1 MVLGKEAELLFC
13 CWGLA
18 KRPILSSLF
27 EHLQIEEQT
36 MKHKLTSSFGAFALV
51 LGAALTQTG
60 TAYAV
65 AFTPPADGAP
75 RGTTG
80 GASRGSFFTPPADGA
95 PRGTTG
101 GASRGGFFTPAPDS
115 AAPRGTT
122 GGASR
127 GDFFTPPSDS
137 AAPRGTT
144 GGASRG
150 GFFTPAPD
158 SAAPRRTTGGASR
171 GEFFAPPPDSAAPR
185 GTTGGASRS
194 GNEESAEA
202 MGTANGSS
210 RSNTYGE
217 TAVVPISSETS
228 MLAVMP
234 DSFFGTT
241 IEARPTILVYVPA
254 SNANEAVFS
263 IKDEAKDLL
272 YEMTLP
278 VPASGGVVAVELP
291 ENAPELTV
299 DQNYQWYLAL
309 KLDGELE
316 PGSPFVDGWVK
327 RISPDDELSA
337 LLGGSTL
344 SEIEALGSDGIWY
357 DTAAKLATLRL
368 EQPNE
373 EITQHWRELLE
384 SVGLA
389 EIAAV
394 PIVVGQ

>member
-1 MVLGKEAELLFC
+1 MLL
-13 CWGLA
+13 GLA
-18 KRPILSSLF
+18 KRPVLASLF
-27 EHLQIEEQT
+27 EHLQVEEQT
-36 MKHKLTSSFGAFALV
+36 MKHRLTSSLGAFALV

-60 TAYAV
+60 AAYAV
-65 AFTPPADGAP
+65 SFTPPADGAP

-158 SAAPRRTTGGASR
+158 SAAPRGTTGGASR
-171 GEFFAPPPDSAAPR
+171 GEFFAPPPDSGTPR

-194 GNEESAEA
+194 GTEEAIR
-202 MGTANGSS
+202 TTNGSS
-210 RSNTYGE
+210 RSNIYGE
-217 TAVVPISSETS
+217 TAVVPASSMTS

-241 IEARPTILVYVPA
+241 LEARPTILVYVPA
-254 SNANEAVFS
+254 SNAHEAVFS
-263 IKDEAKDLL
+263 IKDEVKDSV
-272 YEMTLP
+272 YEMTVP
-278 VPASGGVVAVELP
+278 VPTSGGVVAVELP
-291 ENAPELTV
+291 AEAPELTV

-309 KLDGELE
+309 KLDNELE
-316 PGSPFVDGWVK
+316 PASPFVDGWIK
-327 RISPDDELSA
+327 RIAPSDELAAS
-337 LLGGSTL
+337 LDGDRLT
-344 SEIEALGSDGIWY
+344 EIAALGSDGIWY
-357 DTAAKLATLRL
+357 DTAAKLAALQV
-368 EQPNE
+368 EQPDE
-373 EITQHWRELLE
+373 AITQHWHELLE

-389 EIAAV
+389 EISTV
-394 PIVVGQ
+394 PIVVGL